1 MATFIHILQIIGIII
16 LVLLAIVI
24 ALLLIVLFDP
34 IRYRFLLNYD
44 AYKDDNNNYCFIKLR
59 WLLNIVS
66 CRIDIGLKGIDY
78 DFRLF
83 GFKSKLLDKY
93 LFDKSDDDIDK
104 NDDLFDNDD
113 EMSGNNAS
121 INNLN
126 ENEDSVNEVK
136 NNKEIVEN
144 YTEENP
150 ELDIK
155 EGQEDST
162 ELLDEIEEIWEDLV
176 SEDENDQD
184 EFESISG
191 KKSFNKLFK
200 DLKHIDFKRL
210 TLKKFFREFIK
221 TIGKIIE
228 SIKGVIKAI
237 IKSVKKLYEK
247 YELISIMWNK
257 KSTQV
262 AIIRIKNYVSKLCKS
277 ILPKKKSIDIDI
289 GFEDPAQTGMVLAII
304 GSLYGVIGDTLK
316 VNPNFEDKECKIKCK
331 FIGNMTL
338 LNLGIIFIK
347 FMRDKAIKRLISN
360 IDKLKEDLSNE

>member
-210 TLKKFFREFIK
+210 TLKKFFRF
-221 TIGKIIE
+221 
-228 SIKGVIKAI
+228 VIKDLSSI
-237 IKSVKKLYEK
+237 IKKEK
-247 YELISIMWNK
+247 
-257 KSTQV
+257 V
-262 AIIRIKNYVSKLCKS
+262 
-277 ILPKKKSIDIDI
+277 
-289 GFEDPAQTGMVLAII
+289 
-304 GSLYGVIGDTLK
+304 
-316 VNPNFEDKECKIKCK
+316 
-331 FIGNMTL
+331 
-338 LNLGIIFIK
+338 
-347 FMRDKAIKRLISN
+347 
-360 IDKLKEDLSNE
+360 